1 MRDIMKNEPTNH
13 EFEDVSALIRKEEEE
28 ALAFFRMRDFRKRVE
43 TRLEEEAGGKRSS
56 ILSRTRAVPVAA
68 TALVAIVAGI
78 FFLLLEYHGARTRP
92 EFRALAS
99 ALGRLPGFSHPPEL
113 ERTMPREKIGTSRL
127 AESVRLVLVSTEKI
141 KRDAEQEFSV
151 PAGPVKVPH
160 LSLDQKMEILFKERA
175 IERALLLFKGDS
187 KEV

>member
-1 MRDIMKNEPTNH
+1 MRDTMKNEQTNH
-13 EFEDVSALIRKEEEE
+13 DFENISALIRKEEEE

-43 TRLEEEAGGKRSS
+43 TRLEEEASGKRPS
-56 ILSRTRAVPVAA
+56 ILSRKRAVPVAA
-68 TALVAIVAGI
+68 TVLVAIMAGI
-78 FFLLLEYHGARTRP
+78 FFLLLEHPGAGPPP

-113 ERTMPREKIGTSRL
+113 KWTMPREKTGTSRL
-127 AESVRLVLVSTEKI
+127 AKSVRLVLVSTEKI
-141 KRDAEQEFSV
+141 KRDAEREVSV